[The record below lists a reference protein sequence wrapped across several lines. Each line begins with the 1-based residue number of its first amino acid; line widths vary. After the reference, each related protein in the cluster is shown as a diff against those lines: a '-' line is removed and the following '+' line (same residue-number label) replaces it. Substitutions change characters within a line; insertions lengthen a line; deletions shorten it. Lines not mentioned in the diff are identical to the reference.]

1 MKLNMPFTPNLRR
14 PVAPAL
20 AKDLATVY
28 TRGGQTL
35 RVPLRPAP
43 VGTAGCAGHPELQ
56 LMRWLRNRAAAEPGF
71 PVRVRSVL
79 LVVQRG
85 GCPACQEVLNR
96 FLNRFRL
103 NTRLRLVR
111 MGAHPTGCSC
121 GCSHCQ
127 ASRGVP
133 KLLLDELLSET
144 LLESEQEQLERE
156 REEEYRKF
164 NRQFRRTMAQ
174 TIAKDGKHPLGFLVK
189 GGKGGKPVW
198 RSAKDRRVDA
208 GHVTPVLTLSR
219 RKHLTERL
227 AIQDR
232 HLNRSDGARMG
243 ARGKGSTIQVID
255 IKGVP
260 VDVATARLWNAQKLL
275 PNYYVTP
282 AYIEA
287 HRVKGWSGNG
297 ELFFA
302 VGSQK
307 DLVSETGF

>member
-1 MKLNMPFTPNLRR
+1 MKLNMPFTPESRR
-14 PVAPAL
+14 LAAPAP

-43 VGTAGCAGHPELQ
+43 VGTAGCVGHPELQ
-56 LMRWLRNRAAAEPGF
+56 LMRWLRNRATAEPGF

-85 GCPACQEVLNR
+85 GCSVCQEALYR
-96 FLNRFRL
+96 FLSRFRL
-103 NTRLRLVR
+103 NTKLRLVR
-111 MGAHPTGCSC
+111 TGAHPMGC
-121 GCSHCQ
+121 GCGCAHCQ
-127 ASRGVP
+127 ASSRVR
-133 KLLLDELLSET
+133 KSLLDELLGET
-144 LLESEQEQLERE
+144 LLEIERE
-156 REEEYRKF
+156 QEEEYRKF

-189 GGKGGKPVW
+189 DGKGGKPVW

-219 RKHLTERL
+219 RKQLTERL

-243 ARGKGSTIQVID
+243 ARGRGSTIQVID

-260 VDVATARLWNAQKLL
+260 VDVATARKWNAQKLL
-275 PNYYVTP
+275 PDYYVTP

-287 HRVKGWSGNG
+287 HRVKGWSANG

-307 DLVSETGF
+307 DLISETGF

>member
-1 MKLNMPFTPNLRR
+1 MKLNMPFTPNPPRR
-14 PVAPAL
+14 AAPAP

-43 VGTAGCAGHPELQ
+43 VGAAGCAGHPELQ

-85 GCPACQEVLNR
+85 GCPACQEALSR
-96 FLNRFRL
+96 FLRRFRL
-103 NTRLRLVR
+103 TTKLRLVR
-111 MGAHPTGCSC
+111 TGGHPTGCSC

-127 ASRGVP
+127 ASGKASKSV
-133 KLLLDELLSET
+133 LDELLGEAF
-144 LLESEQEQLERE
+144 LEVEREQLERE
-156 REEEYRKF
+156 QEEEYRKF
-164 NRQFRRTMAQ
+164 NRQFRRNMAQ
-174 TIAKDGKHPLGFLVK
+174 TIANDGKHPLGFLIK
-189 GGKGGKPVW
+189 DGKGGKPVW

-243 ARGKGSTIQVID
+243 ATGKGSTIQVID

-260 VDVATARLWNAQKLL
+260 VDVATARKWNAQKLL
-275 PNYYVTP
+275 PDYYVTP
-282 AYIEA
+282 AYIAA
-287 HRVKGWSGNG
+287 HRVKGWSANG